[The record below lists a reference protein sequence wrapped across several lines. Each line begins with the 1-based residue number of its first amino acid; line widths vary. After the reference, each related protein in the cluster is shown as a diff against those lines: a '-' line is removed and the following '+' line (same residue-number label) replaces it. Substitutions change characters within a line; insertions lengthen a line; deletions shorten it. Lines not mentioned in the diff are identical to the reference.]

1 MIVDTLLPSII
12 ISDPN
17 YHQLVLKE
25 KNMMKTHILKAFI
38 VLFLGIF
45 PYLSYAE
52 LMCMDTQGPRSARS
66 DDAPSV
72 ASCPSDYTLTG
83 CTCYSPWD
91 SCDGARPNNTNNICT
106 AYNKNK
112 GAGVF
117 AEATCCLI
125 VPKNEKVPP
134 PISKEGN
141 LQVKVKPANSGTITV
156 KVWLAQRPGGTPLNE
171 TFEVTKE
178 NPLNKTWQLEPARY
192 AVTISWSAGYHNI
205 SGSTAG
211 NGIIINGN
219 NLYYQV
225 LGEPSN
231 QNSIHATF
239 GVRVTQ

>member
-1 MIVDTLLPSII
+1 
-12 ISDPN
+12 
-17 YHQLVLKE
+17 
-25 KNMMKTHILKAFI
+25 MMKTHILKAFI

-52 LMCMDTQGPRSARS
+52 LMCVDTQGPISGRS

-106 AYNKNK
+106 AYNKNN

-125 VPKNEKVPP
+125 KSSVPENEKDSLPENEKDSLP
-134 PISKEGN
+134 ENKEGN
-141 LQVKVKPANSGTITV
+141 LQVKVKPTNPGTITV
-156 KVWLAQRPGGTPLNE
+156 KVWLAQRPGGTQLNE
-171 TFEVTKE
+171 TFEVTKK
-178 NPLNKTWQLEPARY
+178 NPLNKTWQLEPAQY

-219 NLYYQV
+219 NYLYYQV
-225 LGEPSN
+225 LGEPSDH
-231 QNSIHATF
+231 NSIHATF
-239 GVRVTQ
+239 GLRVTQ